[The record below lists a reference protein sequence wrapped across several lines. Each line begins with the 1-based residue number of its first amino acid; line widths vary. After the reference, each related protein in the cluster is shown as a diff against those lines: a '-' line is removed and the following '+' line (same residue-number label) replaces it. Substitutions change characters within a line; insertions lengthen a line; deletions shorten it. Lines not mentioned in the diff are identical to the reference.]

1 MRLAAL
7 VFLLIIGITPLGA
20 EDGVWIIREREVP
33 PPTDVSPQ
41 LRESIRN
48 APQPDVA
55 KAQSF
60 AVSTPEEWREE
71 NRRLEPDNQARAK
84 AALDLAESYGV
95 SVVEGSIAGVTV
107 HRLTPFLIDE
117 EHVDHLFIYVHGGAY
132 VRGAGLAG
140 IGEGVMIAHGLR
152 MRVLSI
158 DYRMPPDH
166 PYPAGV
172 EDVVAVWRELI
183 KEYDPAT
190 IALGGS
196 SAGGGLTLG
205 SVHWFK
211 KEGLPL
217 PGALFA
223 GTPAVD
229 ITKTGD
235 TWYTNAGIDR
245 SVVTWEGHP
254 AQGLGIYRGNTDP
267 TDPGLSPIHGDVTGF
282 PPTYLISGTRDL
294 LLSDT
299 VRMHRKLRRAGV
311 VADLHVYEGQSH
323 GEFLRREIP
332 ESQEHFAELNA
343 FVKKHL
349 AGNK

>member
-132 VRGAGLAG
+132 VRVAVEVRLVCGTAELTAVLHALESGSPRLFVDNLDVLAQRMYGAGGATPQDTGGVDASFDLSG
-140 IGEGVMIAHGLR
+140 YLPVPGEGA
-152 MRVLSI
+152 
-158 DYRMPPDH
+158 
-166 PYPAGV
+166 
-172 EDVVAVWRELI
+172 
-183 KEYDPAT
+183 
-190 IALGGS
+190 
-196 SAGGGLTLG
+196 
-205 SVHWFK
+205 
-211 KEGLPL
+211 
-217 PGALFA
+217 
-223 GTPAVD
+223 
-229 ITKTGD
+229 
-235 TWYTNAGIDR
+235 NA
-245 SVVTWEGHP
+245 P
-254 AQGLGIYRGNTDP
+254 
-267 TDPGLSPIHGDVTGF
+267 
-282 PPTYLISGTRDL
+282 
-294 LLSDT
+294 
-299 VRMHRKLRRAGV
+299 
-311 VADLHVYEGQSH
+311 
-323 GEFLRREIP
+323 
-332 ESQEHFAELNA
+332 
-343 FVKKHL
+343 
-349 AGNK
+349 